1 MTDIRYV
8 ILSDLHFGAEN
19 SVLTALSERPAT
31 AESTGFSADPQRP
44 SPLLSGLI
52 DGVRELT
59 RGQDRPPTLILA
71 GDILDLALSL
81 DEVCAMVFRLFAHL
95 AFGDGPP
102 AFDPVVH
109 YVPGNHDHHEW
120 EITRE
125 NQYVTYVCGQ
135 PADAE
140 LVGAWHTTK
149 LVPAAEHPVASS
161 TLLTGLARSQ
171 AGGSGVQVEVSYP
184 NLALRTPDGRRCLV
198 VSHGHFTESIYT
210 LMSQLRNIL
219 YPGQQLAAFEDI
231 DRLEQENFAWIDF
244 FWSTLGR
251 SGQVGT
257 DMGLIYAD
265 LTSEQDIDIL
275 VSNLVA
281 AMTAKAPGWLRR
293 PERWALNAVLR
304 REVLKVAT
312 SERGTPAVTLTAA
325 GQTGLRDY
333 LEGPVRGQLRQQLGQ
348 VPEEVTF
355 VYGHTHKPFVD
366 QWSVPGFPSPVSI
379 ANTGGWVV
387 DTATPA
393 PVQAGVAVLVNE
405 ELDAASLQFYRQ
417 SPGSAPVP
425 VQLLPPAGGQPSAWH
440 SELASRIDP
449 AAPPWAT
456 LSESAAKLV
465 AQRHRLQ
472 AATVALRDAT
482 RAPGSRKALS
492 RTTACAAP
500 TRPPAQAAGSWKC
513 QMTSERQSPA
523 ACIADGR

>member
-19 SVLTALSERPAT
+19 SVLTALDERPAT
-31 AESTGFSADPQRP
+31 ADKTGFSADPQRP

-52 DGVRELT
+52 DGLRELT

-81 DEVCAMVFRLFAHL
+81 DEVCVMVFRLFAHL

-125 NQYVTYVCGQ
+125 SQYVAYVCGQ

-140 LVGAWHTTK
+140 LVGPWHTTK
-149 LVPAAEHPVASS
+149 LVPAAEDPVASS
-161 TLLTGLARSQ
+161 ALLTGLARSQ
-171 AGGSGVQVEVSYP
+171 AGSTGVKVEVSYP

-198 VSHGHFTESIYT
+198 VSHGHFTESIYL
-210 LMSQLRNIL
+210 LMSRLRDIL
-219 YPGQQLAAFEDI
+219 YPGQRQAPLEDI
-231 DRLEQENFAWIDF
+231 DRLEEENFAWIDF

-265 LTSEQDIDIL
+265 LASAKDIDIL
-275 VSNLVA
+275 VSNLIS
-281 AMTAKAPGWLRR
+281 AMMAKGKGPGWLRT

-304 REVLKVAT
+304 REVTRVAT

-325 GQTGLRDY
+325 GQAGLRDY
-333 LEGPVRGQLRQQLGQ
+333 LQGPVRGQLRQQLGH

-366 QWSVPGFPSPVSI
+366 QWSVPGFPAPVYI

-387 DTATPA
+387 DTAAPA
-393 PVQAGVAVLVNE
+393 PVQAGAAVLVNE
-405 ELDAASLQFYRQ
+405 DLDAASLQFYRQ
-417 SPGSAPVP
+417 GPGSAPVP
-425 VQLLPPAGGQPSAWH
+425 VQLLPPPPGAQPSAWH
-440 SELASRIDP
+440 TELASRIDP
-449 AAPPWAT
+449 AAAPWST

-465 AQRHRLQ
+465 AQRYRLQ
-472 AATVALRDAT
+472 AATMALRDAT
-482 RAPGSRKALS
+482 R
-492 RTTACAAP
+492 
-500 TRPPAQAAGSWKC
+500 
-513 QMTSERQSPA
+513 
-523 ACIADGR
+523 

>member
-19 SVLTALSERPAT
+19 SVLTALNERPAT
-31 AESTGFSADPQRP
+31 ASGTGFTPDPSRP

-52 DGVRELT
+52 DGLRELT

-71 GDILDLALSL
+71 GDILDLALSI

-102 AFDPVVH
+102 AFDPVIH

-125 NQYVTYVCGQ
+125 NQYVSYVCGQ

-140 LVGAWHTTK
+140 LVGPWHTTK

-171 AGGSGVQVEVSYP
+171 AAGKGVHVEVSYP
-184 NLALRTPDGRRCLV
+184 NLALLTPDERRCLV

-219 YPGQQLAAFEDI
+219 YPGQRSGLTDDI

-265 LTSEQDIDIL
+265 LTSPTDIETL
-275 VSNLVA
+275 VSNLVL
-281 AMTAKAPGWLRR
+281 AMTAKSPGWLRR
-293 PERWALNAVLR
+293 PERWALNAALR
-304 REVLKVAT
+304 REVLKVAR
-312 SERGTPAVTLTAA
+312 SERGTPSVALTAA

-333 LEGPVRGQLRQQLGQ
+333 LAGPVRGQLRDQLGH

-366 QWSVPGFPSPVSI
+366 QWSVPGFPTPVHI

-405 ELDAASLQFYRQ
+405 DLDAASLQFYRQ
-417 SPGSAPVP
+417 DPASASVP
-425 VQLLPPAGGQPSAWH
+425 VQLLPAGGQPSAWH

-449 AAPPWAT
+449 AATPWST
-456 LSESAAKLV
+456 LAASAAEQV

-472 AATVALRDAT
+472 AATIALRNA
-482 RAPGSRKALS
+482 SR
-492 RTTACAAP
+492 
-500 TRPPAQAAGSWKC
+500 
-513 QMTSERQSPA
+513 
-523 ACIADGR
+523 

>member
-19 SVLTALSERPAT
+19 SVLTALNERPAT
-31 AESTGFSADPQRP
+31 ASDTGFSPDPQRP

-52 DGVRELT
+52 DGLRELT

-81 DEVCAMVFRLFAHL
+81 DEVCGMVFRLFAHL

-102 AFDPVVH
+102 AFDPVIH

-125 NQYVTYVCGQ
+125 NQYVAYVCGQ
-135 PADAE
+135 PADAK
-140 LVGAWHTTK
+140 LVSPWHTTK

-161 TLLTGLARSQ
+161 ALLTGLAQSQ
-171 AGGSGVQVEVSYP
+171 AGGTGVQVEVSYP

-210 LMSQLRNIL
+210 LMSRLRDIL
-219 YPGQQLAAFEDI
+219 YPGQRQTPVADI
-231 DRLEQENFAWIDF
+231 DRLEAENFAWIDF

-257 DMGLIYAD
+257 DMGVIYAD
-265 LTSEQDIDIL
+265 LTSTQDIDTL

-281 AMTAKAPGWLRR
+281 AMTAKAPGWRR
-293 PERWALNAVLR
+293 TPERWALNAVLG
-304 REVLKVAT
+304 REIARVAK
-312 SERGTPAVTLTAA
+312 SERGTPTVALTAA
-325 GQTGLRDY
+325 GQAGLRDY
-333 LEGPVRGQLRQQLGQ
+333 LEGPVRGQLRQQLGH

-355 VYGHTHKPFVD
+355 VYGHTHKPFTD
-366 QWSVPGFPSPVSI
+366 QWSVPGFPAPVYI

-393 PVQAGVAVLVNE
+393 PVQAGVAVLVNKD
-405 ELDAASLQFYRQ
+405 LDAASLQFYRQ
-417 SPGSAPVP
+417 GSGSAPVP
-425 VQLLPPAGGQPSAWH
+425 VQLLPPPSGGQPSAWH
-440 SELASRIDP
+440 IELASRIDP
-449 AAPPWAT
+449 AAAPWST

-482 RAPGSRKALS
+482 R
-492 RTTACAAP
+492 
-500 TRPPAQAAGSWKC
+500 
-513 QMTSERQSPA
+513 
-523 ACIADGR
+523 

>member
-19 SVLTALSERPAT
+19 SVLTALNERPPDAS
-31 AESTGFSADPQRP
+31 STGFSADPQRP
-44 SPLLSGLI
+44 SPLLSGLV
-52 DGVRELT
+52 DGLRQLT

-71 GDILDLALSL
+71 GDILDLALSP
-81 DEVCAMVFRLFAHL
+81 DEVCTMVYRLFAHE

-140 LVGAWHTTK
+140 LVGPWHTTK

-171 AGGSGVQVEVSYP
+171 PGATGVTVDVSYP
-184 NLALRTPDGRRCLV
+184 NLALRTPDESRCLV
-198 VSHGHFTESIYT
+198 VSHGHYTESIYM

-219 YPGQQLAAFEDI
+219 YPGQRQGLTEDI
-231 DRLEQENFAWIDF
+231 DQLEAENFAWIDF

-257 DMGLIYAD
+257 DVGLIYAD
-265 LTSEQDIDIL
+265 LTSATDIDTL
-275 VSNLVA
+275 VSNLVV
-281 AMTAKAPGWLRR
+281 AMTAKGPGWLRG
-293 PERWALNAVLR
+293 PERWVLN
-304 REVLKVAT
+304 EVLKREITRIAR
-312 SERGTPAVTLTAA
+312 SERGTPTVTLTAA
-325 GQTGLRDY
+325 GQDGLRNY
-333 LEGPVRGQLRQQLGQ
+333 LEGPVLGQLRQQLGH

-366 QWSVPGFPSPVSI
+366 RWSVPGFAGPVNI

-387 DTATPA
+387 DTAAPA
-393 PVQAGVAVLVNE
+393 PVQAGVAVLVNDN
-405 ELDAASLQFYRQ
+405 LDAASLQFYRQ
-417 SPGSAPVP
+417 ATGSAPVP
-425 VQLLPPAGGQPSAWH
+425 VQLLPPPSGAQPSAWH
-440 SELASRIDP
+440 SELTSRIDP
-449 AAPPWAT
+449 AAQPWAT
-456 LSESAAKLV
+456 LSESAASLV

-472 AATVALRDAT
+472 AATVALRDAQ
-482 RAPGSRKALS
+482 R
-492 RTTACAAP
+492 
-500 TRPPAQAAGSWKC
+500 
-513 QMTSERQSPA
+513 
-523 ACIADGR
+523 

>member
-1 MTDIRYV
+1 MTDVRYV

-19 SVLTALSERPAT
+19 SVLTALNERPAS
-31 AESTGFSADPQRP
+31 AGSAGFSADPQRP

-52 DGVRELT
+52 GGLRELT

-102 AFDPVVH
+102 AFDPVIH

-149 LVPAAEHPVASS
+149 LLPAAELPVASS

-210 LMSQLRNIL
+210 LMSQLRNTL
-219 YPGQQLAAFEDI
+219 YPGQRQGPFEDI
-231 DRLEQENFAWIDF
+231 DRLEEENFAWIDF

-265 LTSEQDIDIL
+265 LTSEQDIDNL

-293 PERWALNAVLR
+293 PERWALNAFLR
-304 REVLKVAT
+304 REATKVAR
-312 SERGTPAVTLTAA
+312 SERGTPTVTLTAA

-333 LEGPVRGQLRQQLGQ
+333 LEGPVRGQLKQQLGD

-387 DTATPA
+387 DTAAPA
-393 PVQAGVAVLVNE
+393 PVQAGVGVLVNE
-405 ELDAASLQFYRQ
+405 NLDAVSLQFYRQ

-425 VQLLPPAGGQPSAWH
+425 VQLLPPPGGGQPSAWH

-449 AAPPWAT
+449 AAAPWAT
-456 LSESAAKLV
+456 LSDSAAQLV

-472 AATVALRDAT
+472 AATVALRDA
-482 RAPGSRKALS
+482 SR
-492 RTTACAAP
+492 
-500 TRPPAQAAGSWKC
+500 
-513 QMTSERQSPA
+513 
-523 ACIADGR
+523 

>member
-19 SVLTALSERPAT
+19 SVLTALNERPAT
-31 AESTGFSADPQRP
+31 AGSTGFSADPQQP
-44 SPLLSGLI
+44 SPLLSGLV
-52 DGVRELT
+52 DGLRQLT
-59 RGQDRPPTLILA
+59 RGQDSPPTLILA
-71 GDILDLALSL
+71 GDILDLALSF
-81 DEVCAMVFRLFAHL
+81 DAVCAMVFRLFAHL

-120 EITRE
+120 EMTRE
-125 NQYVTYVCGQ
+125 TQYVTYVCGQ
-135 PADAE
+135 AADAE
-140 LVGAWHTTK
+140 LVNPWHTTK

-161 TLLTGLARSQ
+161 ALLTGLARSQ
-171 AGGSGVQVEVSYP
+171 AGGTGVQVEVSYP

-219 YPGQQLAAFEDI
+219 YPGQRPGPVEDI
-231 DRLEQENFAWIDF
+231 DRLEEENFAWIDF

-257 DMGLIYAD
+257 DVGTIYAD
-265 LTSEQDIDIL
+265 LTSTSDIDNL

-281 AMTAKAPGWLRR
+281 AMTAKGKGPGWLRT
-293 PERWALNAVLR
+293 PERWALNAVLK
-304 REVLKVAT
+304 REVPRVAR
-312 SERGTPAVTLTAA
+312 SERGTPTVALTTA
-325 GQTGLRDY
+325 GQDGLRNY

-366 QWSVPGFPSPVSI
+366 RWSVPGFPAPVHI

-387 DTATPA
+387 DTAAPA

-405 ELDAASLQFYRQ
+405 DLDAASLQFYRQ
-417 SPGSAPVP
+417 ATGSAPVP
-425 VQLLPPAGGQPSAWH
+425 VQLLPPPSGVQPSAWH

-449 AAPPWAT
+449 AAEPWTT
-456 LSESAAKLV
+456 LSESAAKVV

-472 AATVALRDAT
+472 AATVALRDTVRRSTDLRDA
-482 RAPGSRKALS
+482 
-492 RTTACAAP
+492 
-500 TRPPAQAAGSWKC
+500 
-513 QMTSERQSPA
+513 
-523 ACIADGR
+523 

>member
-19 SVLTALSERPAT
+19 SVLTTLNERPAS
-31 AESTGFSADPQRP
+31 AGGTGFSADPQRP
-44 SPLLSGLI
+44 SPLLTGLI
-52 DGVRELT
+52 DGLRQLT

-102 AFDPVVH
+102 AFDPVIH

-125 NQYVTYVCGQ
+125 SQYVTYVCGQ
-135 PADAE
+135 PADAD
-140 LVGAWHTTK
+140 LVGPWHTTK
-149 LVPAAEHPVASS
+149 LVPAAEQPVATSA
-161 TLLTGLARSQ
+161 LLTGLVRGQ
-171 AGGSGVQVEVSYP
+171 AGGTGVKVDVSYP

-198 VSHGHFTESIYT
+198 VSHGHFTESIYS

-219 YPGQQLAAFEDI
+219 YPGQGQAAFEDI
-231 DRLEQENFAWIDF
+231 DRLEEENFAWIDF

-251 SGQVGT
+251 SGQVGIDT
-257 DMGLIYAD
+257 GLIYAD
-265 LTSEQDIDIL
+265 LTSTKDIDAL
-275 VSNLVA
+275 VSNLVL
-281 AMTAKAPGWLRR
+281 AMTAKAPGLAAHAGAVGAERGPAARGDPGGHERARHAHGDPDRRR
-293 PERWALNAVLR
+293 PGRA
-304 REVLKVAT
+304 
-312 SERGTPAVTLTAA
+312 P
-325 GQTGLRDY
+325 GLPG
-333 LEGPVRGQLRQQLGQ
+333 GPVRGQLRQQLGH

-366 QWSVPGFPSPVSI
+366 QWSVPGFPSPVYI

-387 DTATPA
+387 DTAAPA

-405 ELDAASLQFYRQ
+405 DLDAASLQFYRQ
-417 SPGSAPVP
+417 GPGSAPVP
-425 VQLLPPAGGQPSAWH
+425 VQLLPPPADGQPTAWH

-449 AAPPWAT
+449 AAAPWAT

-472 AATVALRDAT
+472 AATVALRDAA
-482 RAPGSRKALS
+482 R
-492 RTTACAAP
+492 
-500 TRPPAQAAGSWKC
+500 
-513 QMTSERQSPA
+513 
-523 ACIADGR
+523 

>member
-19 SVLTALSERPAT
+19 SVLTALNERPST
-31 AESTGFSADPQRP
+31 ARDAGFSPDARRP
-44 SPLLSGLI
+44 SPLLSGLV
-52 DGVRELT
+52 DGLRELT
-59 RGQDRPPTLILA
+59 RGQDRPPVLILA

-102 AFDPVVH
+102 AFDPVIH

-125 NQYVTYVCGQ
+125 DQYVAYVCDQ

-140 LVGAWHTTK
+140 LAAAWHTTK
-149 LVPAAEHPVASS
+149 LVPAVEDPFASS
-161 TLLTGLARSQ
+161 ALLTGLARK
-171 AGGSGVQVEVSYP
+171 AGGNGVRVQVSYP

-210 LMSQLRNIL
+210 LMSQLRSIL
-219 YPGQQLAAFEDI
+219 YPDQRHWPVQDI
-231 DRLEQENFAWIDF
+231 ERLEEENFAWIDF

-265 LTSEQDIDIL
+265 LTSTQDIDNL

-293 PERWALNAVLR
+293 PERWALNAILR
-304 REVLKVAT
+304 REVAKIAS
-312 SERGTPAVTLTAA
+312 SERGTPTVALTPA
-325 GQTGLRDY
+325 GQAGLRGY
-333 LEGPVRGQLRQQLGQ
+333 LEGPVRNQLRQQLDQ
-348 VPEEVTF
+348 VPDEVTF

-366 QWSVPGFPSPVSI
+366 QWSVPGFAAPVKI

-387 DTATPA
+387 DTAEPA
-393 PVQAGVAVLVNE
+393 PVQAGAAVLVNDD
-405 ELDAASLQFYRQ
+405 LDAASVQFYRQ
-417 SPGSAPVP
+417 SAGSAPVP
-425 VQLLPPAGGQPSAWH
+425 VQLLPPVSGQASAWQA
-440 SELASRIDP
+440 ELASRIDP
-449 AAPPWAT
+449 AAAPWST
-456 LSESAAKLV
+456 LSESAAELV

-472 AATVALRDAT
+472 AATVALRDA
-482 RAPGSRKALS
+482 RR
-492 RTTACAAP
+492 
-500 TRPPAQAAGSWKC
+500 
-513 QMTSERQSPA
+513 
-523 ACIADGR
+523 

>member
-19 SVLTALSERPAT
+19 SVLTALNERPAT
-31 AESTGFSADPQRP
+31 ADSTGFSPDPQRP

-52 DGVRELT
+52 DGLRALT
-59 RGQDRPPTLILA
+59 GGQQRPPTLILA

-102 AFDPVVH
+102 AFDPVIH

-135 PADAE
+135 PADAR
-140 LVGAWHTTK
+140 LVGPWHTTK

-171 AGGSGVQVEVSYP
+171 AGGTEVEVHVSYP
-184 NLALRTPDGRRCLV
+184 NLALRTTDERRCLV

-210 LMSQLRNIL
+210 LMSRLRDIL
-219 YPGQQLAAFEDI
+219 YPGQVQAPLADI
-231 DRLEQENFAWIDF
+231 DRLEEENFAWIDF

-257 DMGLIYAD
+257 DMGVIYAD
-265 LTSEQDIDIL
+265 LTSTQDIDIL
-275 VSNLVA
+275 VSNLVK
-281 AMTAKAPGWLRR
+281 AMTARAPGWLRT
-293 PERWALNAVLR
+293 PERWVLDSVLK
-304 REVLKVAT
+304 REVTRVAR
-312 SERGTPAVTLTAA
+312 SERGTPTVALTAA
-325 GQTGLRDY
+325 GQTGLREY
-333 LEGPVRGQLRQQLGQ
+333 LEGPVHGQLRQQLGH

-366 QWSVPGFPSPVSI
+366 RWTVPGFPAPVHI

-387 DTATPA
+387 DTAVPA

-405 ELDAASLQFYRQ
+405 NLEAAALQFYRQ
-417 SPGSAPVP
+417 GPGSAPVP

-440 SELASRIDP
+440 SELAARIDP

-456 LSESAAKLV
+456 LSESAAHLV

-472 AATVALRDAT
+472 AATVTLRDAK
-482 RAPGSRKALS
+482 R
-492 RTTACAAP
+492 
-500 TRPPAQAAGSWKC
+500 
-513 QMTSERQSPA
+513 
-523 ACIADGR
+523 